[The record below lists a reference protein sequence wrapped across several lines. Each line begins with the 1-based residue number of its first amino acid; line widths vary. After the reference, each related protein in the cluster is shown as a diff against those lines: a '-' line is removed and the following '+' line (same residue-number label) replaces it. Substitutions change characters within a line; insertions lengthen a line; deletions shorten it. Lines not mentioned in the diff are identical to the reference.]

1 MIHIC
6 CIAAHDTSNG
16 AGITRDCIV
25 AHDFGVMAHP
35 AITALTS
42 QSFDHVENIWPI
54 SAHQFANQLNSI
66 AFNFSLSAIK
76 IGMIYSPDL
85 VNIVADFIANHQ
97 DIPIIVDPIIT
108 SSGGELLV
116 TSDTMELMISRII
129 PYAQLVTPNRYEL
142 EILSQRK
149 VNGINDALCA
159 AREFAN
165 KHNSKVLLKGGHFE
179 GRILTDFLV
188 DENETIEVPHEHR
201 KYTFSHGSGCVLST
215 AITCSL
221 ALGYNHSQALNHAVG
236 YTLRYFDSMNIAL
249 MHK

>member
-1 MIHIC
+1 MTHIC

-25 AHDFGVMAHP
+25 AYDFGVMAHP
-35 AITALTS
+35 AITALTT
-42 QSFDHVENIWPI
+42 QSFDHVESIWPI
-54 SAHQFANQLNSI
+54 PVNRFVNQLNSI

-76 IGMIYSPDL
+76 IGMLYSPDL

-108 SSGGELLV
+108 SSGGEPLV
-116 TSDTMELMISRII
+116 TSDAMQLIISRII
-129 PYAQLVTPNRYEL
+129 PFAKLISPNRYEF
-142 EILSQRK
+142 EILSKHK
-149 VNGINDALCA
+149 VDGINDTLST
-159 AREFAN
+159 AREFAK
-165 KHNSKVLLKGGHFE
+165 KHNCKVLLKGGHFE
-179 GRILTDFLV
+179 GSILTDFLV
-188 DENETIEVPHEHR
+188 DENEIIEVPHERR

-221 ALGYNHSQALNHAVG
+221 ALGYSYRQALSHAVD

-249 MHK
+249 MHQ